1 MKKQILAAT
10 FVGFLSIGSFAQNN
24 LVPNPSFEQTEKKV
38 KKGVGEITLATGWYS
53 PNEEQPAD
61 LFSST
66 VKKEYSQPENVKGY
80 QLPAEGEN
88 YAGIRVWVDR
98 GSDPIT
104 YIQTK
109 LKDKLIAGKSYC
121 VSFKVSLADL
131 SKFANSNIGAYVSV
145 KKPRSRDLESYD
157 VKANVHHSKKR
168 VFKDQYLWETICTV
182 IKAEGDE
189 RYLTIGAFTSPEM
202 MNEKRDTER
211 LRLSS
216 QFRGQR
222 QTSDSYFF
230 IDEVSVINMEELG
243 SCDCEQNEKGDQM
256 EVVYSE
262 AVGETDDDTDVETN
276 IELKTVY
283 FDENSSE
290 IGNTDALESLV
301 SLLKDNTNVSIT
313 IVGHSDK
320 KEELNTTENISK
332 QRAEAVQAFL
342 IENGIEES
350 RVAVKAMKAMDLADD
365 SGTQKAQAK
374 NRRVEFEVNN

>member
-80 QLPAEGEN
+80 QLPADGEN

-189 RYLTIGAFTSPEM
+189 RYLTIGAFTNPDM

-230 IDEVSVINMEELG
+230 IDDVAVINMEELG

-262 AVGETDDDTDVETN
+262 AVGETDDDTDLETN

-283 FDENSSE
+283 FDENSAE
-290 IGNTDALESLV
+290 IGNTDALESLL